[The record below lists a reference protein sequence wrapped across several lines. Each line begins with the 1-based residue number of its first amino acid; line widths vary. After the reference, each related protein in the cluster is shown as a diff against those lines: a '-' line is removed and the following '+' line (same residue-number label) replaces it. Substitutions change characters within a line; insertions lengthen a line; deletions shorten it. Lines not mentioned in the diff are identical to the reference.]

1 MSSENP
7 KTILLVDDEPDVLF
21 VLKMAL
27 EKRGYRVEEAS
38 NGLEAVEKA
47 QALVPDA
54 LVMDIMM
61 PKLDG
66 LSATERLKQLPQT
79 QSIPIFIITGKGHLK
94 ELMDI
99 RQDLNVACYLEKP
112 FPVSALVDKLKEV
125 LG

>member
-1 MSSENP
+1 MSPDNM

-47 QALVPDA
+47 QALLPDA

-66 LSATERLKQLPQT
+66 LSATERLKGLPQT

>member
-1 MSSENP
+1 MSTDNL

-27 EKRGYRVEEAS
+27 QKRGYRVEEAS
-38 NGLEAVEKA
+38 NGLEALEKA
-47 QALVPDA
+47 PVVRPDA
-54 LVMDIMM
+54 IVMDIMM

-66 LSATERLKQLPQT
+66 LSTTERLKQSPQT
-79 QSIPIFIITGKGHLK
+79 QSIPVFIITGKGHLK
-94 ELMDI
+94 ELMDV